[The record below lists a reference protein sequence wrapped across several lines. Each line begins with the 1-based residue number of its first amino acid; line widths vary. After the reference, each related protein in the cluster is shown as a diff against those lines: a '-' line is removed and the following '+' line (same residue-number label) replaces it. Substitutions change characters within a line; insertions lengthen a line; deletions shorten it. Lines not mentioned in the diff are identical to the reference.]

1 MVYTAVQYLLQLLLR
16 QIIFTEGQ
24 TVEAF
29 ITLPVRQIQL
39 IAERGCAQQ
48 IFPRSIGMILDK
60 PLQADSH
67 FRKLGIV
74 LRLDFGLIIQIGYK
88 KAEKAAHNDH

>member
-1 MVYTAVQYLLQLLLR
+1 
-16 QIIFTEGQ
+16 
-24 TVEAF
+24 
-29 ITLPVRQIQL
+29 
-39 IAERGCAQQ
+39 
-48 IFPRSIGMILDK
+48 MILDK

-88 KAEKAAHNDH
+88 KAEKAAHDDHGAKQQAHSNIQ